1 MRDGVEE
8 KSKFRIKASLP
19 AVGIWLYGKEASCI
33 VGDNAAF
40 HIDKLIKVR
49 TYFILPNILMCTTIT
64 SLK

>member
-1 MRDGVEE
+1 MEE

-19 AVGIWLYGKEASCI
+19 AVYGKEASCI